1 MAGTTYSASLR
12 GGGPWGFRL
21 QGGKDF
27 GSPLAISKVST
38 SKVITESWCVFAK
51 LVDIYFVLPKV
62 NAHLFAFPLADYTGI
77 QSCYGKNNFRGY
89 YLRNKWNFF

>member
-27 GSPLAISKVST
+27 GSPLAISKVQRRHDVSVFVGLLRFSRCLYGST
-38 SKVITESWCVFAK
+38 PSWCSFFRISSHRLLQDPK
-51 LVDIYFVLPKV
+51 LMLQK
-62 NAHLFAFPLADYTGI
+62 
-77 QSCYGKNNFRGY
+77 
-89 YLRNKWNFF
+89 